1 MGKSIEIVGRNIRLA
16 REALGMSQTELAEKA
31 DVKQN
36 TISNY
41 ESGQRSPG
49 YQTLC
54 LIANALGVTV
64 VDLLNG
70 VVEVKNG

>member
-1 MGKSIEIVGRNIRLA
+1 MGKSIEIVGRNIRVA

-41 ESGQRSPG
+41 EGGLRSPG
-49 YQTLC
+49 YETLC
-54 LIANALGVTV
+54 MIANALGVTV
-64 VDLLNG
+64 VDLLSGVAEVENG
-70 VVEVKNG
+70 